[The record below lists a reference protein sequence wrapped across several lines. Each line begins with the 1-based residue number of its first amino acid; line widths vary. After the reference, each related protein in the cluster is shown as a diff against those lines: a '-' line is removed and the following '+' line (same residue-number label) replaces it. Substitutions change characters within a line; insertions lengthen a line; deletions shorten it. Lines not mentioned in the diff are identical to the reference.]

1 MSLFA
6 KPELIT
12 LNNLE
17 LTNNDLFIRKEVKN
31 PSKKTM
37 VVVNDTHNAIF
48 IKDGAYLNTLSAG
61 KHSVLE
67 KGDKDVDSVEFIYVS
82 KTCKVEVKWGT
93 PNRFDMRDPQTD
105 IPIKIGVRGTFE
117 VQIGDP
123 RKAYLEL
130 IGADKTYTTAKL
142 QERLR
147 SRMCSEIQ
155 PIIAKVMRERNLTY
169 DRITQNTKEI
179 ADLIKPAMANMFN
192 KDYGLTLFSFVIDAI
207 MIDEE
212 DIRKIEEELLRRK
225 DELKQ
230 DALKAK
236 EEEERRRE
244 FDEQIRKEYELLKLN
259 KAADDI
265 AFERQKWLEELRANN
280 YEKYL
285 RAVEIV
291 GWPNGQ
297 PTGKDSSGARGAH
310 YCPKCGHS
318 YENGAKFCP
327 GCGSKVGDEPSV
339 CPSCGKPVTAGST
352 FCPNCGKKL

>member
-1 MSLFA
+1 MLFA
-6 KPELIT
+6 KPEFIT

-17 LTNNDLFIRKEVKN
+17 LTNNDLFVRKEVLN

-37 VVVNDTHNAIF
+37 VIVNDTHNAIF
-48 IKDGAYLNTLSAG
+48 IKDGAYLNTLEAG
-61 KHSVLE
+61 KYPVLN
-67 KGDKDVDSVEFIYVS
+67 KDDKNVDKVEFIYVS

-155 PIIAKVMRERNLTY
+155 PIIARVMQERNLTY
-169 DRITQNTKEI
+169 DRITQNSKEI
-179 ADLIKPAMANMFN
+179 ADLIKPEMEKMFSR
-192 KDYGLTLFSFVIDAI
+192 DYGLKLYSFVIDAI
-207 MIDEE
+207 MIDDE
-212 DIRKIEEELLRRK
+212 DIQKIERELNREKEERRR
-225 DELKQ
+225 DEM
-230 DALKAK
+230 KAK
-236 EEEERRRE
+236 EEEEKRRA
-244 FDEQIRKEYELLKLN
+244 FDEQIRKEYELIKLN
-259 KAADDI
+259 KAAGDVD
-265 AFERQKWLEELRANN
+265 FERQKWLEELKAQN

-291 GWPNGQ
+291 GWEN
-297 PTGKDSSGARGAH
+297 SGNRGEGPRGANF
-310 YCPKCGHS
+310 CPNCGHS
-318 YENGAKFCP
+318 YEHGAKFCP
-327 GCGSKVGDEPSV
+327 GCGKKVSDEPAV
-339 CPSCGKPVTAGST
+339 CPHCRKPVAPGAA
-352 FCPNCGKKL
+352 FCSNCGQKL